1 MKYKH
6 YAPECDVVIADGGN
20 DCKKPPPS
28 PAVNTPAQSFRA
40 KMHHTRNGTNQIPL
54 FGKAACRYRRQ
65 DSTADAVR
73 RPFSRTSKR
82 IARHGFDNCGKCPR
96 RGSGACIH
104 ESSAPRRRV
113 YGYFRMTAA
122 ICRRLFG
129 CVRSR
134 SDAVGVYGIYSC
146 SITKIFNIF

>member
-73 RPFSRTSKR
+73 RPFRELRNESRGMDLI
-82 IARHGFDNCGKCPR
+82 IAESVPAEAQGLAYMNRLLRAAGFTVI
-96 RGSGACIH
+96 S
-104 ESSAPRRRV
+104 E
-113 YGYFRMTAA
+113 
-122 ICRRLFG
+122 
-129 CVRSR
+129 
-134 SDAVGVYGIYSC
+134 
-146 SITKIFNIF
+146 